1 MRAPGTSRSIAGMR
15 STSLTVTLATCAV
28 LLAGC
33 SSSSGGSASSTGAG
47 TSAAATTSAG
57 STTSSSSPSSSI
69 SDTGVAT
76 SLDPCRL
83 VTQSEASALAGT
95 SFGKGKEQTSGNGKQ
110 CVYGAQTKNVFT
122 VELGQSQSAS
132 TARAEW
138 SQAQAEA
145 KSLVS
150 GKLPPGVHV
159 TLQTGNASG
168 IGDRAATIYGSTT
181 IGGLAVGFSGIYA
194 LKGATFFAFQDLVLG
209 HSPPSLGAMTAEAKK
224 AAGRV

>member
-1 MRAPGTSRSIAGMR
+1 MNRPTRSAIC
-15 STSLTVTLATCAV
+15 LATCAL

-33 SSSSGGSASSTGAG
+33 SSSGGSTASSTSGGSTAGA
-47 TSAAATTSAG
+47 TTPAATTSG
-57 STTSSSSPSSSI
+57 SSASPSI

-83 VTQSEASALAGT
+83 VTRSEASALAGT
-95 SFGKGKEQTSGNGKQ
+95 SFRPGKEQASGNGKQ
-110 CVYGAQTKNVFT
+110 CVYGAQTRNVFT
-122 VELGQSQSAS
+122 VELGQATSAA

-138 SQAQAEA
+138 SQAQAQA
-145 KSLVS
+145 RSLVG

-159 TLQTGNASG
+159 TLRTGEASG
-168 IGDRAATIYGSTT
+168 VGDRASTIYGSTT

-209 HSPPSLGAMTAEAKK
+209 HAPPSVAALRSEAQRV
-224 AAGRV
+224 AGRV